1 MKQLKDI
8 KAVCDFIKEK
18 SSSYSKE
25 FGFYVEHLQQALE
38 DLKQILESKKNKKIS
53 DKDLARVLK
62 CINNTEYS
70 VRIEERTT
78 GTESALACSPL
89 ELVEFIIQN
98 AQDKDFLLSQKGG
111 KKSRDFLASALDGGR
126 VDIAELLIKNGV
138 EFKKDYLKELRYAWD
153 DILDIEA
160 QTKKFE
166 CLGIKKGETLK
177 KIWDLLSP
185 FSIGE
190 IYTEAFSYYH
200 SVHNYRDTFTGAQQV
215 FIYALK
221 NKLFSEE
228 VLDNSFQGLPPQGG
242 INLAVLGKEGA
253 DLLDNDT
260 AYAPLRTQRIV
271 PFVFAMFEDKTYDVL
286 EYALFLGLHKGRK
299 NDKGEDF
306 ESFLQ
311 QKIDEYIILTTKGGN
326 SYGTIFQ
333 EDKDALAYF
342 KALQRFMSSLDSIKR
357 GEVIEVDNE
366 TLAMFAN
373 IEEIPLSSLDTS
385 KVTSMESCFARS
397 IRRDFSGI
405 EKWNVSQVK
414 NFISCFE
421 NAYFF
426 NASLESW
433 QVLKIANTACM
444 FDNALSL
451 KTLPSWY

>member
-1 MKQLKDI
+1 MEQLKDI
-8 KAVCDFIKEK
+8 KAVCDFIKESPYPPEK
-18 SSSYSKE
+18 
-25 FGFYVEHLQQALE
+25 FCFYVEHLQQALE

-70 VRIEERTT
+70 VRIAERTT
-78 GTESALACSPL
+78 GTRSALACAPL

-98 AQDKDFLLSQKGG
+98 AQDKEFLLSQKGG

-138 EFKKDYLKELRYAWD
+138 EFKKDYLKKLRYAWK
-153 DILDIEA
+153 DILEIEA

-228 VLDNSFQGLPPQGG
+228 VLDNSFFALPKAGMSKFLVRRDLKGLTNDDVYTKP
-242 INLAVLGKEGA
+242 EGEI
-253 DLLDNDT
+253 L
-260 AYAPLRTQRIV
+260 
-271 PFVFAMFEDKTYDVL
+271 PFVFAMFEDKTLEVL

-299 NDKGEDF
+299 NAQGKDF

-311 QKIDEYIILTTKGGN
+311 DKIEEYKILTTKGN
-326 SYGTIFQ
+326 KYGTIFE
-333 EDKDALAYF
+333 EDEWDLAYF
-342 KALQRFMSSLDSIKR
+342 LSLQKFMQGLESLEK
-357 GEVIEVDNE
+357 GEAVVVDDE
-366 TLAMFAN
+366 TSKMFAR
-373 IEEIPLSSLDTS
+373 IEEIPRNLL
-385 KVTSMESCFARS
+385 V
-397 IRRDFSGI
+397 
-405 EKWNVSQVK
+405 
-414 NFISCFE
+414 
-421 NAYFF
+421 
-426 NASLESW
+426 
-433 QVLKIANTACM
+433 
-444 FDNALSL
+444 
-451 KTLPSWY
+451 

>member
-1 MKQLKDI
+1 MEQLKDI

-70 VRIEERTT
+70 VRIAEKTT
-78 GTESALACSPL
+78 GTRSALACAPL

-98 AQDKDFLLSQKGG
+98 AQDKEFLLSQKGG
-111 KKSRDFLASALDGGR
+111 KKSRDFLASALGRGR

-138 EFKKDYLKELRYAWD
+138 EFKQDYLKELRYAWS

-228 VLDNSFQGLPPQGG
+228 VLDNSFFALPKAGLSLFL
-242 INLAVLGKEGA
+242 NAK
-253 DLLDNDT
+253 DLKWLSNDDVYT
-260 AYAPLRTQRIV
+260 KPKGEIV
-271 PFVFAMFEDKTYDVL
+271 PFVFAMFEDKTLEVL

-299 NDKGEDF
+299 NAQGKDF

-311 QKIDEYIILTTKGGN
+311 DKIEEYKILTTKGN
-326 SYGTIFQ
+326 KYGTIFE
-333 EDKDALAYF
+333 EDEWDLAYF
-342 KALQRFMSSLDSIKR
+342 LSLQKFMQGLESLEK
-357 GEVIEVDNE
+357 GEAVVVDDE
-366 TLAMFAN
+366 TFKMFAR
-373 IEEIPLSSLDTS
+373 IEEIPRNLL
-385 KVTSMESCFARS
+385 V
-397 IRRDFSGI
+397 
-405 EKWNVSQVK
+405 
-414 NFISCFE
+414 
-421 NAYFF
+421 
-426 NASLESW
+426 
-433 QVLKIANTACM
+433 
-444 FDNALSL
+444 
-451 KTLPSWY
+451 